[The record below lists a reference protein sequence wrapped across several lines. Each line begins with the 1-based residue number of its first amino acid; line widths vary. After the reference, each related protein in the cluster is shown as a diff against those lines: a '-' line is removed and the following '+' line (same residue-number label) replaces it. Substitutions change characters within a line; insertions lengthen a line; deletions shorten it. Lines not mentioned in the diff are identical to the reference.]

1 MEFLSYILIVIETI
15 EPFNYDISS
24 MKKSVSF
31 FLILMVTK
39 FAVAQPEKES
49 ILYPINQLFA
59 GMKAGDSALVRS
71 VFSTN
76 AILNGIDKDEKG
88 NASVRKASLKTF
100 LTAIGTPHKEVW
112 NELVWDVTIQQDGE
126 LAQVWASYA
135 FYRGNTFSHCG
146 VDAFQLLKQ
155 GDGWKIIT
163 LIDTR
168 RKENCNIPKQIADKV
183 NER

>member
-1 MEFLSYILIVIETI
+1 
-15 EPFNYDISS
+15 
-24 MKKSVSF
+24 
-31 FLILMVTK
+31 MVR
-39 FAVAQPEKES
+39 A
-49 ILYPINQLFA
+49 N
-59 GMKAGDSALVRS
+59 
-71 VFSTN
+71 
-76 AILNGIDKDEKG
+76 
-88 NASVRKASLKTF
+88 LKTF

-112 NELVWDVTIQQDGE
+112 NELVWDVTISASGE

-135 FYRGNTFSHCG
+135 LYRGNTFSHCG

-168 RKENCNIPKQIADKV
+168 RKENCSIPKQIADKV

>member
-1 MEFLSYILIVIETI
+1 LEFLDYILIVIDTI
-15 EPFNYDISS
+15 EQFNYYTLS
-24 MKKSVSF
+24 MKKSASF

-49 ILYPINQLFA
+49 ILNPINQLFT

-112 NELVWDVTIQQDGE
+112 NELVWDVTVQQDGE

-135 FYRGNTFSHCG
+135 FYRGTTFSHCG

-155 GDGWKIIT
+155 GDGWKIIA
-163 LIDTR
+163 LLDTR
-168 RKENCNIPKQIADKV
+168 RKENCNIPKQIADKFK
-183 NER
+183 ER